1 MNCMSVTPEVSQ
13 LERSTLKFFR
23 SKKSELMSVS
33 AETSQSATGPY
44 VAMVEA
50 AFALNASTA
59 VFRESLLVNVPGGN
73 GGGEGGEGGSW
84 SWSCT
89 TNDAVP
95 FLPVAKENLC
105 PKPGATHS
113 FPNQPSKRELVI
125 SRVHVAPS
133 ATANG
138 TVEVYC
144 APPLS
149 VMSSEQLRLQPTSL
163 G

>member
-59 VFRESLLVNVPGGN
+59 VFRESLLVNVAL
-73 GGGEGGEGGSW
+73 S
-84 SWSCT
+84 
-89 TNDAVP
+89 
-95 FLPVAKENLC
+95 
-105 PKPGATHS
+105 H
-113 FPNQPSKRELVI
+113 
-125 SRVHVAPS
+125 
-133 ATANG
+133 
-138 TVEVYC
+138 
-144 APPLS
+144 PLS
-149 VMSSEQLRLQPTSL
+149 QR
-163 G
+163 